1 MSTTGNTAEAFDLSV
16 LETPTD
22 SSQKKSQQLAAAKA
36 AIAGST
42 PLIPDAPNCIVNL
55 PRGLYQGGSW
65 KTEAEVRELNGADEE
80 ALARAKESVDFF
92 DLVLAHGVVRVDN
105 INLSGMAVPDRQ
117 AALRELLV
125 GERSQLLLAILTVTY
140 GNEKI
145 LNLTCP
151 HCEMEQ
157 EATLLLKED
166 FKPKA
171 VEDVHASTFHYTSAK
186 GDDIEYRLVTGAD
199 QLEALKR
206 KGATTAEQNT
216 LILSRCITKV
226 NGALVV
232 SPTEFARNL
241 GMKDRTAMLTEMVS
255 KQPDIDLSVQMGC
268 LGCGGD
274 IILALGWGDLF
285 RA

>member
-1 MSTTGNTAEAFDLSV
+1 MTSTGTTAEVFDLPV
-16 LETPTD
+16 METPTD
-22 SSQKKSQQLAAAKA
+22 TSSQKKQQLAAAKA

-55 PRGLYQGGSW
+55 PRGLYQGGTW
-65 KTEAEVRELNGADEE
+65 KTEAEVRELTGADEE
-80 ALARAKESVDFF
+80 ALARAKESLDFF

-105 INLSGMAVPDRQ
+105 INLAGMPVSERQ

-125 GERSQLLLAILTVTY
+125 GERSQLLLAVLIATY
-140 GNEKI
+140 GNEKT

-157 EATLLLKED
+157 EASLFLKED
-166 FKPKA
+166 FKPKV
-171 VEDVHASTFHYTSAK
+171 VEDVQASTFHYSSSK
-186 GDDIEYRLVTGAD
+186 GEDIEYRLVTGAD

-226 NGALVV
+226 NGAIVV
-232 SPTEFARNL
+232 SQVDFARNL
-241 GMKDRTAMLTEMVS
+241 GMKDRTALLNAMVS
-255 KQPDIDLSVQMGC
+255 KQPDLDLSVQMGC
-268 LGCGGD
+268 VGCGGD

-285 RA
+285 RP